1 MHNYRNGSGD
11 STIPTEVTGL
21 QVALQWRSKKER
33 AQLAA
38 AIQRGETKLT
48 KLTDGQIARI
58 CGVTPQYV
66 YQARVAS
73 VDAYLRR
80 LQIART
86 AVQLAAE

>member
-1 MHNYRNGSGD
+1 MATYRNGSGG
-11 STIPTEVTGL
+11 STVPKEITGL
-21 QVALQWRSKKER
+21 QVALQPRSKKER
-33 AQLAA
+33 AKLAA
-38 AIQRGETKLT
+38 AIQRGETTLT

-73 VDAYLRR
+73 ADAYLQR
-80 LQIART
+80 LQLAHA